1 MGSDRE
7 ADVAVIGKKD
17 CSLINCIAT
26 GMIVYFCSVPVHE
39 LFHLLT
45 AYAYGDTCEW
55 YSAGA
60 VKEMHIFD
68 YMTLAPF
75 HRIMVAG
82 GSASILNAIIGI
94 VLFIILLKATGIGP
108 VMRVFLIQLMGSQL
122 TLGFGYFLIG
132 GFFGFGDWGNVF
144 SYFPNDPGIVT
155 AMRIILATAGSI
167 GCVFNFF
174 ALNYMSYYFIKDPA
188 DKSERRRVAARL
200 HMTMFILG
208 IIAGPLAAIPS
219 PAIKEGYLSFGIS
232 FMLDFMWIPF
242 FWGFM
247 FTWVMVK
254 PPKQSRFIY
263 NLPADPRY
271 GLLIIGIILMAVNQF
286 IFGPGIRIN

>member
-1 MGSDRE
+1 MKHFIEEPGRDL
-7 ADVAVIGKKD
+7 
-17 CSLINCIAT
+17 SLINCIAT
-26 GMIVYFCSVPVHE
+26 SFLAYFLSVPVHE

-45 AYAYGDTCEW
+45 AYAYGDKCEW

-60 VKEMHIFD
+60 VKEMHLFD
-68 YMTLAPF
+68 YMELSPF

-94 VLFIILLKATGIGP
+94 VLFIVLLKGTKKRPMLRMFI
-108 VMRVFLIQLMGSQL
+108 IQLMGGHL

-132 GFFGFGDWGNVF
+132 GFFGFGDWGNVY
-144 SYFPNDPGIVT
+144 SYFPDDPGLVT
-155 AMRIILATAGSI
+155 AMHIVLAVLGSV

-174 ALNYMSYYFIKDPA
+174 ALNYMSYFYIENKD
-188 DKSERRRVAARL
+188 DKSERCSVAARL
-200 HMTMFILG
+200 HLTPFIIG

-219 PAIKEGYLSFGIS
+219 PAVAEGYLSFGIS
-232 FMLDFMWIPF
+232 FFLDLMWIPF

-247 FTWVMVK
+247 FAWVMVR
-254 PPKQSRFIY
+254 PPKKSRFLY
-263 NLPADPRY
+263 HLPKEPHY

-286 IFGPGIRIN
+286 IFGPGIKIN

>member
-1 MGSDRE
+1 MSSNSGT
-7 ADVAVIGKKD
+7 VTIKKD
-17 CSLINCIAT
+17 YSLINCIAT
-26 GMIVYFCSVPVHE
+26 SMLAYFLSVPVHE

-45 AYAYGDTCEW
+45 AYAYGDKCEW

-68 YMTLAPF
+68 YMTLPPF

-94 VLFIILLKATGIGP
+94 VLFIILIRATGIGSM
-108 VMRVFLIQLMGSQL
+108 VRVFLTQLMGAQL

-132 GFFGFGDWGNVF
+132 GLFGFGDWGNVY
-144 SYFPNDPGIVT
+144 SYFPDDPGFVT
-155 AMRIILATAGSI
+155 AMHIVLAIAGSV
-167 GCVFNFF
+167 GVVFSFF

-188 DKSERRRVAARL
+188 DRAERRFAASRL
-200 HMTMFILG
+200 HLTMFIVG
-208 IIAGPLAAIPS
+208 IIAGPLATIPS
-219 PAIKEGYLSFGIS
+219 PAVQEGYLSFGIS
-232 FMLDFMWIPF
+232 LFLDLMWIPF

-254 PPKQSRFIY
+254 PPKQSRFLY
-263 NLPADPRY
+263 DLPAAPKY